1 MNKWRGKSRF
11 TGLWKN
17 NGSCNLS
24 YNAEHRDILIIGGG
38 PAGLSTALH
47 LAQLAPRLAANTL
60 VLEKSHYPR
69 PKLCAGGLVVD
80 AEIILQRLGL
90 DVSEIPHLDAVSAH
104 LVFEGRGLNIRAPK
118 SHVLR
123 IIRRDEFDAW
133 LADKARQR
141 GLAIQE
147 GITVKCITPGET
159 GVLVETDQGMYR
171 AQVVVGADGSNSVLR
186 RCVLPDA
193 PLYTARSLEVITPP
207 NGNSNHEAKA
217 AYFDF
222 FCIPGGIA
230 GYVWD
235 FPTQVEGQPARC
247 WGIYDSNLRSDRS
260 RQPLKTTLAE
270 EMAHHGYRFE
280 DYELKGHPIRW
291 FHPRST
297 FAIPRMILVGD
308 AAGVDPLFGEGIS
321 FALGYGSLAAQTLRD
336 AFSKHDFKFR
346 DYKQRIILSPMGFAL
361 TVRTFITHILYNLHY
376 PALQRIFWQRMG
388 WLVKPAARL
397 SVINWARRSK

>member
-1 MNKWRGKSRF
+1 MYQY
-11 TGLWKN
+11 N
-17 NGSCNLS
+17 NTDMD
-24 YNAEHRDILIIGGG
+24 YDILIIGGG

-47 LAQLAPRLAANTL
+47 LAQLTPRLAANTL

-90 DVSEIPHLDAVSAH
+90 DVSEIPHVDAASAH
-104 LVFEGRGLNIRAPK
+104 LVFEGRGLNIHAPK

-133 LADKARQR
+133 LADKARQH
-141 GLAIQE
+141 GIAIRE
-147 GITVKCITPGET
+147 GVTVTRVTPSEA
-159 GVLVETDQGMYR
+159 GVLVETDRGEYR
-171 AQVVVGADGSNSVLR
+171 AQVVVGADGSNGLLC

-193 PLYTARSLEVITPP
+193 PLHTARALEVITPP
-207 NGNSNHEAKA
+207 NCNSSHKAEA

-222 FCIPGGIA
+222 FCVPVDIS

-235 FPTQVEGQPARC
+235 FPTLVKGKPARC
-247 WGIYDSNLRSDRS
+247 WGVYDSNIRSDRS
-260 RQPLKTTLAE
+260 RPPLKTALAQ
-270 EMAHHGYRFE
+270 EMARHGFRLE

-291 FHPRST
+291 FHPRNQFSV
-297 FAIPRMILVGD
+297 PRVILVGD

-321 FALGYGSLAAQTLRD
+321 FALGYGSLAAQALRD

-346 DYKQRIILSPMGFAL
+346 DYKQRIIFSPMGFAL
-361 TVRTFITHILYNLHY
+361 TARTTITYILYNLYSH
-376 PALQRIFWQRMG
+376 AFQRLFWWYMG
-388 WLVKPAARL
+388 WLVKPAAWL
-397 SVINWARRSK
+397 SVINWAGRGK